1 MPVGYQFHCIK
12 SARDSHCLTPEFP
25 DYNHNMKDL
34 LTQIS
39 RFLSVEP
46 EGGEL
51 PLLFVGKHNM
61 EAAEYI
67 ANFIVEKAGSSSQLR
82 VFPITKLMQELILHQ
97 DTALAESLMEK
108 DPYSYHPGLGC
119 GLHEGLDRS
128 YFCSLSISKRLV
140 FTLLQV
146 SAKCHNF
153 QLR

>member
-1 MPVGYQFHCIK
+1 M
-12 SARDSHCLTPEFP
+12 
-25 DYNHNMKDL
+25 
-34 LTQIS
+34 
-39 RFLSVEP
+39 
-46 EGGEL
+46 

-128 YFCSLSISKRLV
+128 YFCSLSISKRMV
-140 FTLLQV
+140 FTLLSV
-146 SAKCHNF
+146 SSRCRHF
-153 QLR
+153 ELR